1 MEIQKTG
8 TYMQR
13 QFLKTLGGACSM
25 ILIFA
30 TLNAWAGCGQGTSV
44 ITNLPTLGGAFSEP
58 LALNASGQIVGI
70 ASTFGELQYDAFLLS
85 GNVMIMT
92 DLGTLGGVESE
103 GQAVN
108 SLGQVAGWSF
118 LSDNSSQ
125 HAFLYSGGAMTDLG
139 TLGGNATL
147 VTALNDAGQVR

>member
-1 MEIQKTG
+1 MKNQKTG
-8 TYMQR
+8 KNMQR
-13 QFLKTLGGACSM
+13 QLFKIIGVACAL

-30 TLNAWAGCGQGTSV
+30 TPNARAGCGQGASV

-70 ASTFGELQYDAFLLS
+70 ASTPGELQYDAFLLS
-85 GNVMIMT
+85 GNVMT

-103 GQAVN
+103 AQAVN
-108 SLGQVAGWSF
+108 SLGQAAGWSL

-125 HAFLYSGGAMTDLG
+125 HAFLYSGGAMSDLG
-139 TLGGNATL
+139 T
-147 VTALNDAGQVR
+147 